1 MRRLVIPLLLGLAA
15 GAGPMAAAQTGVRTG
30 PAPGELAR
38 LQGEYRD
45 EAVRARRLRAEARA
59 AADELAGLERRLRAL
74 SAAAGEDEAQVRA
87 QRARLEALNAR
98 EAALTA
104 ELTRERATH
113 GRLLSAL
120 QLMSRRPP
128 PPLLVPAD
136 RALDTVRA
144 AILIQAATPT
154 LEARA
159 RSLDARMAEA
169 ARVRRLA
176 VLSSERLLTLE
187 SDHQDR
193 RAEIEALGAR
203 QRSLS
208 AVLDA
213 EARRSERAA
222 RILEGRIRA
231 LGGEAVAPAG
241 SADAV
246 ARLPAGRLR
255 LSAPLS
261 GPPARR
267 YAPEA
272 PGWMW
277 RADRAR
283 VSAPAAGRVAYAG
296 GLPGWSG
303 VVILDLGPGWRAVI
317 AGLDALAVE
326 TGQTVADGQALGE
339 TGADGEA
346 YLELRRDDRP
356 VDPAPWLS

>member
-1 MRRLVIPLLLGLAA
+1 MRRFVILMLLGVAA
-15 GAGPMAAAQTGVRTG
+15 GAGPMAAAQTGSAT
-30 PAPGELAR
+30 GELAR

-45 EAVRARRLRAEARA
+45 EAVRARRLRAEARV
-59 AADELAGLERRLRAL
+59 AADELAALERRLRSL
-74 SAAAGEDEAQVRA
+74 SDAAGQDEAQVRA
-87 QRARLEALNAR
+87 QRMRLEELNAR
-98 EAALTA
+98 EARLTA
-104 ELTRERATH
+104 GLARERATH

-144 AILIQAATPT
+144 SILIRATTPT

-159 RSLDARMAEA
+159 QALDARMTEA
-169 ARVRRLA
+169 GRVRRLA
-176 VLSSERLLTLE
+176 ILSSERLLTLE

-222 RILEGRIRA
+222 RILETRIRA
-231 LGGEAVAPAG
+231 LGGAAVAPVDADV
-241 SADAV
+241 ADA

-255 LSAPLS
+255 LSSPLA

-267 YAPEA
+267 FEAEA
-272 PGWMW
+272 PGWRW
-277 RADRAR
+277 RADRAT
-283 VSAPAAGRVAYAG
+283 VAAPAAGRVAYAG
-296 GLPGWSG
+296 GLAGWGG
-303 VVILDLGPGWRAVI
+303 VVILDLGPGWRVVL
-317 AGLDALAVE
+317 AGLDALGVE
-326 TGQTVADGQALGE
+326 TGQAVTEGQALGE